1 MKAPKEIELLDW
13 TEYAIFRVLLKKPF
27 PSPRVWDNAGTFGF
41 TGGSFKK
48 DKFFAKNIF
57 STPLTK
63 KIKDKYGGE
72 MRSINSNYGR
82 IMKADRS
89 LHSFCESKDIGHLYL
104 NFESFVKSINITDTF
119 CYDDIHDGIRKI
131 YSLLRFECPSI
142 DSGFIAFNIEN
153 NFNGYPRPNEDQSK
167 WMNLNQN
174 LELEKK
180 KNKKITIEFI
190 YENISSI
197 FGTSSQK
204 LYEINDQLNNQLW
217 FIDMFNYSLKESIGK
232 NIYSSNKQEIVKSS
246 DFKEREVEIIK
257 KGEIEIVKTESL
269 KSQTKKS
276 SLDDLYK
283 NDNQNNLMFIP
294 SEAKIPVGFKSSGDE
309 IKDLEFAINN
319 PSISFRSF
327 FNDCEFLVDGNW
339 KEETLFCEAFNEEL
353 YCQLIK
359 EYHRFSIAELNSM
372 KAAEMKKAERK
383 GAGIGGLLGLMAG
396 GIMAPITA
404 AMGANVGKMISN
416 NVDERKPLKD
426 FLPEPYLVFLKDQ
439 GSYLSL
445 SKTYKGRT
453 TKRRI
458 CLKKNSLDDDYVYF
472 DLIPMIVFDD
482 WVTPAQIFKLEES
495 YYLRPISANYDL
507 NNEFNLQYNPI
518 KYRRSYSYNPR
529 RDGDIEKIANSNIK
543 TRIIGETIEKT
554 PTIFYAWLRDDESF
568 KHFYFDYSTDGTI
581 F

>member
-1 MKAPKEIELLDW
+1 MNEPKEIDLLDW
-13 TEYAIFRVLLKKPF
+13 TDYAIFRLLIKKPF
-27 PSPRVWDNAGTFGF
+27 PSPRVWDNAGTMGF
-41 TGGSFKK
+41 SGGNFQKNT
-48 DKFFAKNIF
+48 FFDSNIF
-57 STPLTK
+57 STQLKRKTRE
-63 KIKDKYGGE
+63 KYGGE
-72 MRSINSNYGR
+72 MRSVNSNYGR
-82 IMKADRS
+82 ILKSDRS
-89 LHSFCESKDIGHLYL
+89 LHTFCEEKDVGHLYL
-104 NFESFVKSINITDTF
+104 NFENFLVSQSISLDTNYKEL
-119 CYDDIHDGIRKI
+119 YDAIRDIYYMVRVQN
-131 YSLLRFECPSI
+131 PSI
-142 DSGFIAFNIEN
+142 DSGFLAPLYDANFTEYPN
-153 NFNGYPRPNEDQSK
+153 NFESDWIKINTKLGVELSK
-167 WMNLNQN
+167 NNNLNIDF
-174 LELEKK
+174 LFKS
-180 KNKKITIEFI
+180 
-190 YENISSI
+190 ISSI
-197 FGTSSQK
+197 FKISIDK
-204 LYEINDQLNNQLW
+204 LWEISEKLENNIW
-217 FIDMFNYSLKESIGK
+217 FFEMFKYSFRDSYLKK
-232 NIYSSNKQEIVKSS
+232 IYPLKKQEIVKSPN
-246 DFKEREVEIIK
+246 FEEGKVEILK
-257 KGEIEIVKTESL
+257 NGEIEIVKSEPL
-269 KSQTKKS
+269 KSQSKKS
-276 SLDDLYK
+276 SFDKLYK
-283 NDNQNNLMFIP
+283 NENQNNLRFIP
-294 SEAKIPVGFKSSGDE
+294 SEAKIPSGFKSLGDE

-319 PSISFRSF
+319 PLISFRSF
-327 FNDCEFLVDGNW
+327 LNDCEFLVDGNW
-339 KEETLFCEAFNEEL
+339 KEETLFCDAFNEEL

-372 KAAEMKKAERK
+372 KSAEMKKAERK

-458 CLKKNSLDDDYVYF
+458 CLKKNSLDNDYVYF

-482 WVTPAQIFKLEES
+482 WVTPAQIFKLENS

-507 NNEFNLQYNPI
+507 NNEFNLEYNPI

>member
-1 MKAPKEIELLDW
+1 MDFPKEIDLYDW
-13 TEYAIFRVLLKKPF
+13 TDYAIFRVLTKKPF
-27 PSPRVWDNAGTFGF
+27 PSPRVWDNAGSIGF
-41 TGGSFKK
+41 TGGNFRK
-48 DKFFAKNIF
+48 DNFFDKEIF
-57 STPLTK
+57 TYAITSKT
-63 KIKDKYGGE
+63 IKEYGGE
-72 MRSINSNYGR
+72 IRRNNTLNVDGFLK
-82 IMKADRS
+82 KADGNAHT
-89 LHSFCESKDIGHLYL
+89 LLENKNCNCLL
-104 NFESFVKSINITDTF
+104 NFDNFLESQKIPSDFDYQELRDAIR
-119 CYDDIHDGIRKI
+119 DIYFLVRI
-131 YSLLRFECPSI
+131 SSSSI
-142 DSGFIAFNIEN
+142 DSGYVAPKGALKYNEFPGLDERRWIKLNKAFASELNNNNHIEV
-153 NFNGYPRPNEDQSK
+153 D
-167 WMNLNQN
+167 
-174 LELEKK
+174 
-180 KNKKITIEFI
+180 FI
-190 YENISSI
+190 YKNVSSI
-197 FGTSSQK
+197 FVCSIDK
-204 LYEINDQLNNQLW
+204 LKKISEVLNNELW
-217 FIDMFNYSLKESIGK
+217 FIDMFNFSLRDRFLKDIYLLNKEEVK
-232 NIYSSNKQEIVKSS
+232 NSPNSREG
-246 DFKEREVEIIK
+246 EVEIIK
-257 KGEIEIVKTESL
+257 SSEIEIVKTEPL
-269 KSQTKKS
+269 KSQKRNS
-276 SLDDLYK
+276 ALDDLYK
-283 NDNQNNLMFIP
+283 NNNHNKLRFIP
-294 SEAKIPVGFKSSGDE
+294 SEAIIPIGFKSLGNE

-327 FNDCEFLVDGNW
+327 FNDCEFLIDGNW

-372 KAAEMKKAERK
+372 KAEEMKKAERK

-507 NNEFNLQYNPI
+507 NNEFKLEYNPI

-543 TRIIGETIEKT
+543 TRIVGETIEKT